1 VGVEWRIFVP
11 PWGERPVSTTK
22 VTHAGRGPMSRMRHS
37 TKRYGES
44 VTRSGIFCTAGVVE
58 CYLRLAVDKKRVD
71 GRHCTRVGNPFLGV
85 G

>member
-1 VGVEWRIFVP
+1 
-11 PWGERPVSTTK
+11 
-22 VTHAGRGPMSRMRHS
+22 MSRMRHS

-71 GRHCTRVGNPFLGV
+71 GRHYTRVGNPFLGV

>member
-1 VGVEWRIFVP
+1 M
-11 PWGERPVSTTK
+11 STKK
-22 VTHAGRGPMSRMRHS
+22 VTRAGRRPMSRMRHS

-71 GRHCTRVGNPFLGV
+71 RRRYTYVRNPFLGV
-85 G
+85 ARFM